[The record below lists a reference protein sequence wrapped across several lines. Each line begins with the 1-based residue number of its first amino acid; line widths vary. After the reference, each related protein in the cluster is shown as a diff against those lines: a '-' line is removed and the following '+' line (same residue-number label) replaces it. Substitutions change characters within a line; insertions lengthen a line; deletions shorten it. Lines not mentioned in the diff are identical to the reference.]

1 MLRRRWPVFAL
12 AAWSAFVWG
21 TRISNAWNDATA
33 TTATKV
39 GATVLSLSVLAL
51 AVASVAV
58 VVRAR
63 RRSLRSGERRVV
75 QVFAGWTAIVWIV
88 RAVEIT
94 FADYSANPAI
104 TNSTG
109 FKIVH
114 VVLGAISIALAAL
127 SWQDR
132 RGRPTEP
139 SSSGPGRT
147 ERARS
152 PPSPAGPAAPDQVA
166 WRHPPTAALS
176 AARSCGEPAGGTVRM
191 YPSRPQ
197 FARTEGAR

>member
-1 MLRRRWPVFAL
+1 MFAL

-104 TNSTG
+104 TNPTG

-127 SWQDR
+127 SWRAVAPGAD
-132 RGRPTEP
+132 PEP
-139 SSSGPGRT
+139 SSSGPGSDR
-147 ERARS
+147 
-152 PPSPAGPAAPDQVA
+152 
-166 WRHPPTAALS
+166 AALDPTS
-176 AARSCGEPAGGTVRM
+176 LAG
-191 YPSRPQ
+191 
-197 FARTEGAR
+197 